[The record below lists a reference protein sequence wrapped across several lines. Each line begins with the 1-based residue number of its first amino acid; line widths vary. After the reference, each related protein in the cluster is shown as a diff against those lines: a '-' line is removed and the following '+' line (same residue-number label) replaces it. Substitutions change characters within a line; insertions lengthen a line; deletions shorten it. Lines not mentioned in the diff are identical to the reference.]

1 MYPYEKQILETFAN
15 LVRKKVSLN
24 SIVLFGSRARG
35 DSESDSDMDVLVI
48 VNDLT
53 EKDED
58 YISECA
64 WEAGFESGVVVVP
77 VVFSRVE
84 WENGPERYS
93 LLAEAVKLD
102 GVYLWK
108 LKKLKDLSKDFHKAF
123 ELRQTVDYKVIRPI
137 TFDRAKEAWNKATD
151 FVQEIQRYLLGEKLL

>member
-1 MYPYEKQILETFAN
+1 MDRFERQILETFAH
-15 LVRKKVSLN
+15 LVRKKVSLR
-24 SIVLFGSRARG
+24 SVVLFGSRARG
-35 DSESDSDMDVLVI
+35 DAEPDSDMDVLVI
-48 VNDLT
+48 VDDLS

-93 LLAEAVKLD
+93 LLAEAVKSD
-102 GVYLWK
+102 GVYL
-108 LKKLKDLSKDFHKAF
+108 
-123 ELRQTVDYKVIRPI
+123 
-137 TFDRAKEAWNKATD
+137 
-151 FVQEIQRYLLGEKLL
+151 

>member
-35 DSESDSDMDVLVI
+35 DSESDSDMDVLV
-48 VNDLT
+48 VVDDLT

-64 WEAGFESGVVVVP
+64 WEAGFESGIVVVP

-84 WENGPERYS
+84 WEDGPERYS
-93 LLAEAVKLD
+93 LLAEAVKSD
-102 GVYLWK
+102 GVYL
-108 LKKLKDLSKDFHKAF
+108 
-123 ELRQTVDYKVIRPI
+123 
-137 TFDRAKEAWNKATD
+137 
-151 FVQEIQRYLLGEKLL
+151 